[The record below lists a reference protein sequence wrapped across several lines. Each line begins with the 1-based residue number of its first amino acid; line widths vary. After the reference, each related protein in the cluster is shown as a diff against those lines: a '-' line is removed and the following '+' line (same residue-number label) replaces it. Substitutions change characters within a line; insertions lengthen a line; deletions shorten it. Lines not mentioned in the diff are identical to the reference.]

1 MSVTLI
7 HPSLNRSGGAEKVCL
22 EAIGALKERGYSV
35 ALYTLDEPQ
44 WRVIEGN
51 WGSVARPDTQ
61 HFLMEGALN
70 PSGVISWMRC
80 SVLYLWLLYYAQT
93 GDSLTVNNY
102 GEVYPFISDVSYI
115 HSQPLASVDGNPY
128 RVPLWEYTGETYRR
142 LHDRL
147 LERHL
152 SPVLVTNSTYNAGH
166 VLNLLGSEPSILYPP
181 IDPIP
186 YWFEPKNGRVFT
198 VCRLTPEKNLQVINE
213 VLRHLRGVRVSVAGG
228 TTPQSSGILSMLR
241 SRYVDLYPNPR
252 RDEIISLMKESSVY
266 LSTQPNEA
274 FGMAV
279 LEAMSAGCVPVV
291 YRDGGPWHDILCARD
306 GEIGYGYTTGEE
318 AARCIADVLSDE
330 ELREQMRE
338 NAVRRASYFTRERF
352 RDGLLGIV
360 EDAEHVKAQEGRLL
374 DAYRTL
380 SRLRDRLDR
389 LRRRTYTTAPWQAV
403 SLPRWRTRPT
413 KPSQWF

>member
-7 HPSLNRSGGAEKVCL
+7 HPSLNRSGGAEKMCL

-44 WRVIEGN
+44 WPVIEGN
-51 WGSVARPDTQ
+51 WGPVARPDTQ
-61 HFLMEGALN
+61 HFLQEGALN
-70 PSGVISWMRC
+70 PSDVVRWIRC
-80 SVLYLWLLYYAQT
+80 SVLYLWLLYLAQT
-93 GDSLTVNNY
+93 GDSLTLNNY
-102 GEVYPFISDVSYI
+102 GEVYPFISDVSYL

-128 RVPLWEYTGETYRR
+128 QVPLWEYTGEAYRW

-166 VLNLLGSEPSILYPP
+166 IRHRLGAEPTVLYPS

-186 YWFEPKNGRVFT
+186 YRFEPKTGKVLT
-198 VCRLTPEKNLQVINE
+198 VCRLTPEKNLRVINE

-228 TTPQSSGILSMLR
+228 TTPQSSGVLSMLR

-252 RDEIISLMKESSVY
+252 RDEIIGLMKESSVY

-291 YRDGGPWHDILCARD
+291 YRDGGPWHDILSARD
-306 GEIGYGYTTGEE
+306 GEVGYGYTTGAE
-318 AARCIADVLSDE
+318 AADRIADVLSDE
-330 ELREQMRE
+330 GLRERLRM
-338 NAVRRASYFTRERF
+338 NAVRRANEFTGERF
-352 RDGLLGIV
+352 REGLLGIV
-360 EDAEHVKAQEGRLL
+360 EGAEHVKMEGGRLL
-374 DAYRTL
+374 DAYLYL
-380 SRLRDRLDR
+380 SRLRARFDRL
-389 LRRRTYTTAPWQAV
+389 LSRR
-403 SLPRWRTRPT
+403 
-413 KPSQWF
+413 